1 MTDRLPDEPKGWR
14 KLQAKALKERDP
26 QKLDDLLT
34 KINDLLTKHEKQK
47 ELKGLV
53 KIR

>member
-14 KLQAKALKERDP
+14 KLQAKAHKERDP
-26 QKLDDLLT
+26 KKLDDLLT